1 MKLKR
6 IFTLALAGAMCLSLL
21 AGCSNKGDDS
31 KAPAD
36 VDLTAFQTSVV
47 EAHPFSNNFF
57 EVATLDKDDM
67 DIINTLYPGLA
78 DASEEVIAY
87 ASMVMQDS
95 EMVLVKAKDADSA
108 KTVEKLLNDRIAAMT
123 TEGMN
128 YPEVVEVWSTS
139 SAVAANGNYAML
151 IAHEDSQAIV
161 DEFNALFK

>member
-1 MKLKR
+1 MKR
-6 IFTLALAGAMCLSLL
+6 MFAIVLACAMSLTLL
-21 AGCSNKGDDS
+21 AGCGKKEGTS
-31 KAPAD
+31 D
-36 VDLTAFQTSVV
+36 VDLKGFFDTVV
-47 EAHPFSNNFF
+47 ENHPFSNNFF
-57 EVATLDKDDM
+57 ESATLDEDEMGIIDM
-67 DIINTLYPGLA
+67 MFPGLR
-78 DASEEVIAY
+78 DASEEVYVY